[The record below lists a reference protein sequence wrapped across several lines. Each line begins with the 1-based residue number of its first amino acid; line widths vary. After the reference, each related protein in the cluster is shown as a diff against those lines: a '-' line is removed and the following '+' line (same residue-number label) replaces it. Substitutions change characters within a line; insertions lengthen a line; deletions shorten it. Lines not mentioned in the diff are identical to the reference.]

1 MKVCKV
7 FFLSGLMILALLA
20 PESART
26 EWYVGPQAGVTF
38 ADRLVDVNGTG
49 SFFGLTAPD
58 FDLKNSIAYGA
69 KLGYFPGSS
78 WFGVELD
85 VYNTTPHIKSLDD
98 IPGIHMRVTTAAVNI
113 IARYPGLT
121 FQPYVG
127 VGLGL
132 MFAHIGD
139 SPTTRADSD
148 VGAGLNALVGMRF
161 FVTPY
166 TALFTEYKYSEAD
179 LAFDNAFSPAQGFA
193 SGGFSGTYRAQ
204 HIVVGILYHF

>member
-49 SFFGLTAPD
+49 SFLGLTAPD

-78 WFGVELD
+78 WFGIELD

>member
-49 SFFGLTAPD
+49 SFLGLTAPD

>member
-1 MKVCKV
+1 MKVWKV

-78 WFGVELD
+78 WFGIELD
-85 VYNTTPHIKSLDD
+85 VYNTTPHLKSLDD

>member
-1 MKVCKV
+1 MKAWKV

-78 WFGVELD
+78 WFGIELD

>member
-78 WFGVELD
+78 WFGIELD
-85 VYNTTPHIKSLDD
+85 VYNTTPHLKSLDD

>member
-1 MKVCKV
+1 MKVWKV

-78 WFGVELD
+78 WFGIELD
-85 VYNTTPHIKSLDD
+85 VYNTTPHIKSLCVSR
-98 IPGIHMRVTTAAVNI
+98 PPR
-113 IARYPGLT
+113 
-121 FQPYVG
+121 
-127 VGLGL
+127 
-132 MFAHIGD
+132 
-139 SPTTRADSD
+139 
-148 VGAGLNALVGMRF
+148 
-161 FVTPY
+161 
-166 TALFTEYKYSEAD
+166 
-179 LAFDNAFSPAQGFA
+179 
-193 SGGFSGTYRAQ
+193 
-204 HIVVGILYHF
+204 

>member
-1 MKVCKV
+1 M
-7 FFLSGLMILALLA
+7 
-20 PESART
+20 
-26 EWYVGPQAGVTF
+26 
-38 ADRLVDVNGTG
+38 
-49 SFFGLTAPD
+49 
-58 FDLKNSIAYGA
+58 
-69 KLGYFPGSS
+69 
-78 WFGVELD
+78 D

>member
-85 VYNTTPHIKSLDD
+85 VYNTTPHIKALDD

-139 SPTTRADSD
+139 SPTTPADSD

>member
-1 MKVCKV
+1 MKVWKV

-78 WFGVELD
+78 WFGIELD

>member
-78 WFGVELD
+78 WFGIELD

>member
-26 EWYVGPQAGVTF
+26 KWYVGPQAGVTF

-78 WFGVELD
+78 WFGIELD

>member
-1 MKVCKV
+1 
-7 FFLSGLMILALLA
+7 
-20 PESART
+20 
-26 EWYVGPQAGVTF
+26 
-38 ADRLVDVNGTG
+38 
-49 SFFGLTAPD
+49 
-58 FDLKNSIAYGA
+58 
-69 KLGYFPGSS
+69 
-78 WFGVELD
+78 
-85 VYNTTPHIKSLDD
+85 
-98 IPGIHMRVTTAAVNI
+98 MRVTTAAVNI

-166 TALFTEYKYSEAD
+166 TALFTEYKYCEAD

>member
-78 WFGVELD
+78 WFGIELD
-85 VYNTTPHIKSLDD
+85 VYNTTPHIKALDD

>member
-78 WFGVELD
+78 WFGIELD

-98 IPGIHMRVTTAAVNI
+98 IPGIHMRDTTAAVNI

>member
-78 WFGVELD
+78 WFGIELD

-204 HIVVGILYHF
+204 HVIVGSLYHF